1 MFSDYN
7 GIRIEIN
14 SKEDNQKVHNGFK
27 IQQYIS
33 KQSSSFFFNLFVVC
47 YPLQQGSVNFSSRAL
62 MGHMV
67 FVTTTQLFV
76 SCCCSKR
83 EIIEKYITE
92 WLWLCCNNTLFT
104 NIGGGPHLVQSYSLL
119 TSGLELCCLMVQAG
133 PLHVWVS
140 AEAKQGGRVCRRH
153 THSVKS

>member
-1 MFSDYN
+1 M
-7 GIRIEIN
+7 
-14 SKEDNQKVHNGFK
+14 
-27 IQQYIS
+27 
-33 KQSSSFFFNLFVVC
+33 VC
-47 YPLQQGSVNFSSRAL
+47 YPLQQGSVNFSSRDL

-76 SCCCSKR
+76 SCHCSKR

-104 NIGGGPHLVQSYSLL
+104 NIGGGPHLVQSCSLL

-153 THSVKS
+153 THSVKSWPQEWTVSCLLTFHQQTLSKMDNLTAREAGKLGL